1 MTLRLAG
8 LQSCPI
14 QNAPHVF
21 AKPVSVGME
30 ASLFVFVMTV
40 QSGDGIANNS
50 FVYKISQFRF
60 GMLNVREMGTTV
72 DLK

>member
-1 MTLRLAG
+1 MILPFVG
-8 LQSCPI
+8 LQCCPI

-50 FVYKISQFRF
+50 FVYKICQ
-60 GMLNVREMGTTV
+60 
-72 DLK
+72 